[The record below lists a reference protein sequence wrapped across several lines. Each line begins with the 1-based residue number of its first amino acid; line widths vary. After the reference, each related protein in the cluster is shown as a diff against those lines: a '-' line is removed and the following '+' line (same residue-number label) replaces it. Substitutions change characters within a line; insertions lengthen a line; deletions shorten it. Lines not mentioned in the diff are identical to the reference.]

1 MEISTKRKRIIEI
14 IAVLAIVT
22 VVSLVGTYALSN
34 YTITP
39 DHSLPRE
46 WIPEAGTVFIG
57 NKLEVYQVY
66 AYRIKGRQI
75 SKGDERRVIKI
86 GYIIP
91 VSAVEGNK
99 ANGANGA
106 IKDSDGQPDK

>member
-46 WIPEAGTVFIG
+46 WIPEAGSVFIG
-57 NKLEVYQVY
+57 KDLEVYQIY
-66 AYRIKGRQI
+66 AHRIMGRQI
-75 SKGDERRVIKI
+75 DKRDERRIVKV
-86 GYIIP
+86 GYLRP
-91 VSAVEGNK
+91 VSEVEKGK
-99 ANGANGA
+99 VDDV
-106 IKDSDGQPDK
+106 KVTETKEKKK